1 MEYRV
6 KVGEEI
12 HVVEA
17 SDLDSSQA
25 NPVKVGEK
33 TMDVVA
39 AAVSPDHLHLR
50 VNGRPMN
57 VYVAAAHDGTWIW
70 AEGRARL
77 AQDAD
82 QVVRRRSRGPGGAAP
97 STVTPPTPATVV
109 RILAEVGQSVT
120 KGTPLVVVSAM
131 KMEIT
136 LSAPYDGVVTAVNS
150 EEGAA
155 VSPGEILVDIEK
167 QVEEEADG

>member
-12 HVVEA
+12 HVVDA
-17 SDLDSSQA
+17 SDLDSSLA

-33 TMDVVA
+33 TMDVA
-39 AAVSPDHLHLR
+39 AASVSPEHLHLR
-50 VNGRPMN
+50 VDGRPMN
-57 VYVAAAHDGTWIW
+57 VYVAAAQDGIW
-70 AEGRARL
+70 VWADGRARL

-97 STVTPPTPATVV
+97 SAVTPPTPATVV
-109 RILAEVGQSVT
+109 RLLTEVGQSVT

-136 LSAPYDGVVTAVNS
+136 LSAPFDGVVTAVNT

-155 VSPGEILVDIEK
+155 VSPGEILVDIAK
-167 QVEEEADG
+167 QPEEEADE

>member
-1 MEYRV
+1 
-6 KVGEEI
+6 
-12 HVVEA
+12 
-17 SDLDSSQA
+17 
-25 NPVKVGEK
+25 
-33 TMDVVA
+33 
-39 AAVSPDHLHLR
+39 
-50 VNGRPMN
+50 
-57 VYVAAAHDGTWIW
+57 
-70 AEGRARL
+70 
-77 AQDAD
+77 
-82 QVVRRRSRGPGGAAP
+82 
-97 STVTPPTPATVV
+97 VV